1 MSSFVFN
8 TYSYAKTL
16 YSIEAYFS
24 EQIPNAFQQMEKLR
38 HSGYL
43 AGYVRREA
51 LLAGAAPRLPDPVAE
66 HPGQTLTEA
75 GSRPAAL
82 IKVFLYRTR
91 AACKAEDEA
100 CACSARQRFCPSL
113 CASTVETL
121 ADQPIEL
128 ATRCES
134 TAIFQ
139 GIGAHTAC
147 AAHYEDAFEDLVC
160 TAATACE
167 ETADDREQGIEELL
181 AAALGDS
188 EMVLFV
194 FSSKGVQICAADRV
208 LYKRKTDARYSL
220 YTTDDPQAT
229 VRELCQPVPC
239 ASDSRTPEDIC
250 LQAVTRMEG
259 DRALLL
265 REHLQRLARLA
276 RAHAIDPG
284 ALEQVCACISTMD
297 APLPGAAALWGQD
310 IALPWG
316 FVPSDLVPEKP
327 DQPSCLHISVARN
340 GSVHLAVT
348 GIRDEEPLSMDV
360 ARSCLDERDDRLQLD
375 MTQALLPLDP
385 VQERIAA
392 GTLGEALAV
401 SRFAHVLGC
410 ARGALLCQQG
420 PAVFCLPAGERL
432 RDSLVLDELVRRN
445 LVREKLQ
452 SLAQVLACPVL
463 MHLDSVHGLRRLEPV
478 QWA

>member
-8 TYSYAKTL
+8 QYSYAKTL

-51 LLAGAAPRLPDPVAE
+51 LLAGAAPNLPDPMAE

-91 AACKAEDEA
+91 AACTAEDEV
-100 CACSARQRFCPSL
+100 CARSARQRFCPSL
-113 CASTVETL
+113 CSPVQ
-121 ADQPIEL
+121 DQPVEL
-128 ATRCES
+128 ATHCGSR
-134 TAIFQ
+134 TIFH
-139 GIGAHTAC
+139 GLGAHAAC

-167 ETADDREQGIEELL
+167 EIADDRERSMEELL
-181 AAALGDS
+181 AEALGAS

-194 FSSKGVQICAADRV
+194 FSSKGMQICAADRV
-208 LYKRKTDARYSL
+208 LYKRKTDNRYAL
-220 YTTDDPQAT
+220 YAT
-229 VRELCQPVPC
+229 SDREATLQELCQPADPAVP
-239 ASDSRTPEDIC
+239 ADSADIC
-250 LQAVTRMEG
+250 LATATRMEG
-259 DRALLL
+259 DKALLL

-276 RAHAIDPG
+276 RAHAIDTQ
-284 ALEQVCACISTMD
+284 ALEQICAYISTMD
-297 APLPGAAALWGQD
+297 APLPGAAELWGQD
-310 IALPWG
+310 ILLPWG
-316 FVPSDLVPEKP
+316 FVPNDLVPERP
-327 DQPSCLHISVARN
+327 AEPTCLHISVARN

-348 GIRDEEPLSMDV
+348 GLKEEAPLSLDV

-375 MTQALLPLDP
+375 MTQALLPQDP
-385 VQERIAA
+385 VQERISA
-392 GTLGEALAV
+392 GTLGEALVV

-410 ARGALLCQQG
+410 TRGALLCQQG
-420 PAVFCLPAGERL
+420 PAVFCLPAEERL
-432 RDSLVLDELVRRN
+432 RDCLVLDELVRRN

-478 QWA
+478 KWA